1 MPIARRQFFR
11 QAATGICVTALLP
24 ALGKS
29 AWAGNWRALQTGI
42 PGGPIRLD
50 ANENPYG
57 PSPKA
62 LEVLKLDANLANR
75 YAKAEYNEL
84 VDAIA
89 SRHAV
94 KAEQVVLGCGSSE
107 DLRMIGNVFL
117 GPGKTLFAA
126 SPTFEYMIHQAEE
139 MGAQVVSL
147 PLRRDY
153 AHDLDAVLA
162 RAAGASGVVY
172 ICNPNNPTGTLTPRA
187 DLEAFLRKLPSSFTV
202 VMDEAYHHFIAP
214 TPAYTSFL
222 DRPVDDERV
231 VVLRTFSKIYGMA
244 GIRAGYAVAA
254 PQTAK
259 RLAAQHLQYGMSV
272 LTARAALAA
281 WNDTDSVRA
290 GAARNASDRQ
300 EFFNQAKKR
309 GLAVIPSE
317 TNFVMF
323 QTGRHA
329 EDVNAYFKKNNVW
342 IGRPFPPLTDHVRV
356 SFGLPSEMQEFW
368 RVWDALPP
376 TFSGA
381 RPSREE
387 LNQEGQKHRQTF
399 LC

>member
-1 MPIARRQFFR
+1 M
-11 QAATGICVTALLP
+11 
-24 ALGKS
+24 LGES

-89 SRHAV
+89 TRHGV

-107 DLRMIGNVFL
+107 DLRMIANVFL
-117 GPGKTLFAA
+117 GPGKTLLVA

-139 MGAQVVSL
+139 MGTQVVSL
-147 PLRRDY
+147 PLTRDW
-153 AHDLDAVLA
+153 AHDVNAMLE
-162 RAAGASGVVY
+162 RTAGAPGVVY

-187 DLEAFLRKLPSSFTV
+187 DLEAFLRKLPASFTV
-202 VMDEAYHHFIAP
+202 VMDEAYHHFVSA

-231 VVLRTFSKIYGMA
+231 IVLRTFSKIYGMA
-244 GIRAGYAVAA
+244 GIRAGYAVAT

-281 WNDTDSVRA
+281 WNDTESVRT
-290 GAARNASDRQ
+290 GAARNANDRQ
-300 EFFNQAKKR
+300 EFFNQAKRR

-317 TNFVMF
+317 TNFVMV
-323 QTGRHA
+323 QSGRPA
-329 EDVNAYFKKNNVW
+329 QDVIDHFKKNNVL
-342 IGRPFPPLTDHVRV
+342 IGRPFPPLTDYVRI
-356 SFGLPSEMQEFW
+356 SLGLPAEMQEFW
-368 RVWDALPP
+368 RVWDALPANKLP
-376 TFSGA
+376 A
-381 RPSREE
+381 
-387 LNQEGQKHRQTF
+387 
-399 LC
+399 